1 MFGNGMNMPN
11 MMMYQNF
18 NFPNMNMQNFNMPN
32 CNNCNFPM
40 NMPNCNF
47 PMNMNNC
54 NMPMNMNNLQMMN
67 NFLMPGMNNVLTP
80 GMNIGGNQDWMKG
93 YEIGNMQNHN
103 KFDGMNKMNV
113 IFKTTQGMIK
123 NIPIESDKTI
133 SEAIKI
139 YLNRVGKPELFN
151 RTNDICFLSNA
162 NKLDIN
168 SNQKIEDFFRGFATP
183 AIIVNDVKNLIGA

>member
-1 MFGNGMNMPN
+1 MFREGINNSN

-18 NFPNMNMQNFNMPN
+18 NFPNMNMQNFNMLN
-32 CNNCNFPM
+32 YNFPM
-40 NMPNCNF
+40 NMPNWNF

-54 NMPMNMNNLQMMN
+54 NMPMNMNNFQMMN
-67 NFLMPGMNNVLTP
+67 NFLMPSMNNVLTP
-80 GMNIGGNQDWMKG
+80 GMNIGGNDDWMKG
-93 YEIGNMQNHN
+93 YEIGNMQNQN
-103 KFDGMNKMNV
+103 KFDGMNKINV

-123 NIPIESDKTI
+123 NISIEGDKTI
-133 SEAIKI
+133 NESIKI

-151 RTNDICFLSNA
+151 RTNEIYFLSNG
-162 NKLDIN
+162 NKLNIN